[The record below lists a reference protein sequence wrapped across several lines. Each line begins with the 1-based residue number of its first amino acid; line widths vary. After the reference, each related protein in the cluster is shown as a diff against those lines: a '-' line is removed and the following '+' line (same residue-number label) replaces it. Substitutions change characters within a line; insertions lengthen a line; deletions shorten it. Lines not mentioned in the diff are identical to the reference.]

1 MTELNPQISIALS
14 SLRLEAP
21 LLKQLSAGRNSRVW
35 RVEARDRT
43 AIVKEYFADHGHNQS
58 RLAAECNFLD
68 YLNSQGH
75 SNIPRLLLRS
85 DEENF
90 AVFSFIG
97 GSKVTQPEE
106 LLVTEAADFIIG
118 INSLGDKPRAEQLGF
133 AKDACKTISD
143 HLRLAQV
150 RIDALL
156 EIKQQDEITRS
167 MQHFVKEKIDTG
179 NVPFEMGTLVRLNNV
194 VGTPIIDNNVSDNTV
209 KLYNERRT
217 ASNDATGGTHI
228 GNARVYTFNLTDGS
242 YENAGSKWD
251 LYLYDIQTFTAI
263 TLNQNITLTQT
274 ERVRGVSSGATGYI
288 SNAGSNTGTAFNLI
302 GTSGTFV
309 AGESVIINENS
320 DITRVLNSFIAYSAD
335 DIRSVL
341 QDTPSKNNAYKTIV

>member
-1 MTELNPQISIALS
+1 VTELNPQISIALS

-143 HLRLAQV
+143 HLSLAQV

-167 MQHFVKEKIDTG
+167 MQHFVKEKIAPHFEFVQESIFALTSNQERMRIFDAENIIISPSDFG
-179 NVPFEMGTLVRLNNV
+179 FHNMLLNSDGLNFLDFEYSGWDDIAKLICDFRCQPDVLVPTKIATHFQNRIQDAFSISGLLERVELLMPLHRLKWSCILLNEFRRSDMKRRQHAGV
-194 VGTPIIDNNVSDNTV
+194 VVSDQRQIQLAKAQNYF
-209 KLYNERRT
+209 L
-217 ASNDATGGTHI
+217 
-228 GNARVYTFNLTDGS
+228 NALV
-242 YENAGSKWD
+242 EM
-251 LYLYDIQTFTAI
+251 
-263 TLNQNITLTQT
+263 
-274 ERVRGVSSGATGYI
+274 
-288 SNAGSNTGTAFNLI
+288 
-302 GTSGTFV
+302 
-309 AGESVIINENS
+309 
-320 DITRVLNSFIAYSAD
+320 
-335 DIRSVL
+335 
-341 QDTPSKNNAYKTIV
+341 